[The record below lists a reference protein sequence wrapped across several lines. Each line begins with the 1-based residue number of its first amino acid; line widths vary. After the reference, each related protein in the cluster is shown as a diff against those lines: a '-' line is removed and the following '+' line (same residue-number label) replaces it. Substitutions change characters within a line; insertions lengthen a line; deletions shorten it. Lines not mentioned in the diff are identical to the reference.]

1 MDSRRGQPDRDQQA
15 DDIIYDPYPLLT
27 THCDQQAA
35 DLLPRTSYLLLFYS
49 LLPTPYSLLPT
60 PYSLHPTPYSR
71 LPLSPTHRDEQ
82 ADDRLEVAHAK
93 ALDGQEAQRVDRG
106 DEAASPHWD
115 VTGGEKVEGDAG
127 ADHLEG

>member
-15 DDIIYDPYPLLT
+15 DDIIYDPYLLLT
-27 THCDQQAA
+27 THRDQQAA
-35 DLLPRTSYLLLFYS
+35 DLPPPTCYFSTPYS

-60 PYSLHPTPYSR
+60 PYSR
-71 LPLSPTHRDEQ
+71 LPLPPTHRDEQ
-82 ADDRLEVAHAK
+82 TDDRLEVAHAK